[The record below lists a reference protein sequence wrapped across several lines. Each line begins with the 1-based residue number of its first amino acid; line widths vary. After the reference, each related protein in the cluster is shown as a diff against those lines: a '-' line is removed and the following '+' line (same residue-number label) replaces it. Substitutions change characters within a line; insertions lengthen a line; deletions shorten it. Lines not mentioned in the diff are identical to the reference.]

1 MKKSFL
7 IVAIGILFAGLTHG
21 QSVQEEIDY
30 FQSIFG
36 MGKKAVVAEFINPEG
51 TGMES
56 FWELYDQYEVT
67 RKQMGQSRLEL
78 LYNYAS
84 DYGQQNDDEL
94 DLMMKDIMKQRKSLD
109 KLIDQ
114 YYKKI
119 RKVSGSKAATQ
130 FYQIENYILSA
141 IRLFILDEIPF
152 IGEWE

>member
-1 MKKSFL
+1 MKKSSL
-7 IVAIGILFAGLTHG
+7 IVTIGILFTGFTHG
-21 QSVQEEIDY
+21 QSTQEEVDY

-51 TGMES
+51 SGMES

-78 LYNYAS
+78 LHAYVK

-94 DLMMKDIMKQRKSLD
+94 DLMTKNIMKQKKSLD

-119 RKVSGSKAATQ
+119 RKASGSKAAAQ
-130 FYQIENYILSA
+130 FYQIENYILGA

>member
-7 IVAIGILFAGLTHG
+7 IVTIGILFTGFTHG
-21 QSVQEEIDY
+21 QSVQEEVDY

-51 TGMES
+51 TGMGS

-78 LYNYAS
+78 LYAYAK

-94 DLMMKDIMKQRKSLD
+94 DLMIKDIMKQKKGLD

-119 RKVSGSKAATQ
+119 RKASGSKASAQ

>member
-7 IVAIGILFAGLTHG
+7 IVTIGILFTGFTHG
-21 QSVQEEIDY
+21 QSVQEEVDY

-78 LYNYAS
+78 LYAYAK

-94 DLMMKDIMKQRKSLD
+94 DLMIKDIMKQKKGLD

-119 RKVSGSKAATQ
+119 RKASGSKAAAQ